1 MPDRLYHGRIPH
13 KKQLTEYR
21 PPCPEP
27 CSEFIIRVCEANFK
41 NKKTLTNSFFKMK
54 TNSWRVALLV
64 LGLTLPGIVS
74 ADNIDYAVTMGNQ
87 LGTID
92 LQTGAFTQIGTVNG
106 IAGGGDTEDLAR
118 LPGGLLYGS
127 NTNSELFLID
137 PVALTTSLVG
147 ACGNNIFGLAFRQD
161 GTLFG
166 CSDDTLY
173 QINPNTGAPTLV
185 GAMGVNSIYYDIK
198 FDSGGHLYLV
208 ENSTLYLVNT
218 STGQALQI
226 GQSGAIGFVVWALDF
241 DNGTLFGF
249 TPGGQIVS
257 INTTTGVGTF
267 VANETESSPIVTA
280 APGGVSVGEPY
291 LTIQLTN
298 INSVALA
305 WIAPSNAFSLQQNP
319 HLTTTNWTSV
329 TNSVSVTNSQNQ
341 VIVIPAVGKNFY
353 RLVNP

>member
-1 MPDRLYHGRIPH
+1 M
-13 KKQLTEYR
+13 
-21 PPCPEP
+21 
-27 CSEFIIRVCEANFK
+27 
-41 NKKTLTNSFFKMK
+41 MK
-54 TNSWRVALLV
+54 PNSWRVALLA
-64 LGLTLPGIVS
+64 LGLTLPQIIL
-74 ADNIDYAVTMGNQ
+74 ADTIDYAATGNQ

-92 LQTGAFTQIGTVNG
+92 LQTGAFTQIGTMNG
-106 IAGGGDTEDLAR
+106 IAGGVTEDLAR
-118 LPGGLLYGS
+118 LPRGLLYGS
-127 NTNSELFLID
+127 NANSELVLID

-147 ACGNNIFGLAFRQD
+147 VCGNSIFGLAFRQD

-166 CSDDTLY
+166 CSGNTLY
-173 QINPNTGAPTLV
+173 QINPNTGATTLV
-185 GAMGVNSIYYDIK
+185 GDMGVNSSIFDIK
-198 FDSGGHLYLV
+198 FDSGGHLYLVESSNLV

-249 TPGGQIVS
+249 TSGGQIVS

-267 VANETESSPIVTA
+267 VANETQSSPIVTA

-298 INSVALA
+298 VSSVALS
-305 WIAPSNAFSLQQNP
+305 WLAPSNAFRLQQNP
-319 HLTTTNWTSV
+319 NVTTTNWANV

-341 VIVIPAVGKNFY
+341 VIVSPAAGNKFY
-353 RLVNP
+353 RLANP

>member
-1 MPDRLYHGRIPH
+1 M
-13 KKQLTEYR
+13 
-21 PPCPEP
+21 
-27 CSEFIIRVCEANFK
+27 
-41 NKKTLTNSFFKMK
+41 MK
-54 TNSWRVALLV
+54 INSWRVGLLA
-64 LGLTLPGIVS
+64 LGLTLPGIAS
-74 ADNIDYAVTMGNQ
+74 ADDIDYAVTMGNQ

-106 IAGGGDTEDLAR
+106 IAGSVTEDLAR
-118 LPGGLLYGS
+118 LPRGLLYGS
-127 NTNSELFLID
+127 DTNSELFLID

-147 ACGNNIFGLAFRQD
+147 ACGNTIFGLAFRQD

-166 CSDDTLY
+166 CSDNTLY
-173 QINPNTGAPTLV
+173 QINPNTGAATLV
-185 GAMGVNSIYYDIK
+185 GAMGVSSTYYDIK

-226 GQSGAIGFVVWALDF
+226 GAIGFNVWALDF
-241 DNGTLFGF
+241 GNGTLFGF
-249 TPGGQIVS
+249 TSGGQIVS

-267 VANETESSPIVTA
+267 VANETQSSPIVTA

-298 INSVALA
+298 VNSVALS
-305 WIAPSNAFSLQQNP
+305 WLAPSNAFRLQQNP
-319 HLTTTNWTSV
+319 NLTTTNWTSV
-329 TNSVSVTNSQNQ
+329 AHSVSVTNSQNQ
-341 VIVIPAVGKNFY
+341 VIVSPAAGNKFY

>member
-1 MPDRLYHGRIPH
+1 M
-13 KKQLTEYR
+13 
-21 PPCPEP
+21 
-27 CSEFIIRVCEANFK
+27 
-41 NKKTLTNSFFKMK
+41 MK
-54 TNSWRVALLV
+54 INSWRVGLLA
-64 LGLTLPGIVS
+64 LGLTLPGIAS
-74 ADNIDYAVTMGNQ
+74 ADDIDYAVTMGNQ

-106 IAGGGDTEDLAR
+106 IAGSVTEDLAR
-118 LPGGLLYGS
+118 LPRGLLYGS
-127 NTNSELFLID
+127 DTNSELFLID

-147 ACGNNIFGLAFRQD
+147 ACGNTIFGLAFRQD

-166 CSDDTLY
+166 CSDNTLY
-173 QINPNTGAPTLV
+173 QINPNTGAATLV
-185 GAMGVNSIYYDIK
+185 GAMGVSSTYYDIK

-226 GQSGAIGFVVWALDF
+226 GAIGFNVWALDF
-241 DNGTLFGF
+241 GNGTLFGF
-249 TPGGQIVS
+249 TSGGQIVS

-267 VANETESSPIVTA
+267 VANETQSSPIVTA

-298 INSVALA
+298 VNSVALS
-305 WIAPSNAFSLQQNP
+305 WLAPSNAFRLEQNP
-319 HLTTTNWTSV
+319 NLTTTNWTSV
-329 TNSVSVTNSQNQ
+329 VHSVSVTNSQNQ
-341 VIVIPAVGKNFY
+341 VIMSPAAGNKFY

>member
-1 MPDRLYHGRIPH
+1 M
-13 KKQLTEYR
+13 
-21 PPCPEP
+21 
-27 CSEFIIRVCEANFK
+27 
-41 NKKTLTNSFFKMK
+41 MK
-54 TNSWRVALLV
+54 TNSWRVGLLA
-64 LGLTLPGIVS
+64 LGLTLPGIVR
-74 ADNIDYAVTMGNQ
+74 ADIIDYAVTMGNQ

-106 IAGGGDTEDLAR
+106 IAGSVTEDLAR
-118 LPGGLLYGS
+118 LPRGLLYGS
-127 NTNSELFLID
+127 NANSELFLID

-147 ACGNNIFGLAFRQD
+147 TCGNTIFGLAFRQD

-166 CSDDTLY
+166 CSDNTLY
-173 QINPNTGAPTLV
+173 QINPNTGAATLV
-185 GAMGVNSIYYDIK
+185 GAMGVNSTYYDIK

-226 GQSGAIGFVVWALDF
+226 GQSGAIGFNVWALDF
-241 DNGTLFGF
+241 GNGTLFGF
-249 TPGGQIVS
+249 TSGGQIVS

-267 VANETESSPIVTA
+267 VANETQSSPIVTA

-298 INSVALA
+298 VNSVTLS
-305 WIAPSNAFSLQQNP
+305 WLAPSNAFRLQQNP
-319 HLTTTNWTSV
+319 NLTTTNWTSV
-329 TNSVSVTNSQNQ
+329 THSVSVTNSQNQ
-341 VIVIPAVGKNFY
+341 VIMSPAAGNEFY

>member
-1 MPDRLYHGRIPH
+1 
-13 KKQLTEYR
+13 
-21 PPCPEP
+21 
-27 CSEFIIRVCEANFK
+27 
-41 NKKTLTNSFFKMK
+41 
-54 TNSWRVALLV
+54 
-64 LGLTLPGIVS
+64 
-74 ADNIDYAVTMGNQ
+74 MGNQ

-92 LQTGAFTQIGTVNG
+92 LQTGAFTPIGTVNG
-106 IAGGGDTEDLAR
+106 IAGSDTEDLAR

-166 CSDDTLY
+166 CSGNTLY
-173 QINPNTGAPTLV
+173 QINPNTGAATLV
-185 GAMGVNSIYYDIK
+185 GAMGVDSSYYDIK
-198 FDSGGHLYLV
+198 FDSSGHLYLV
-208 ENSTLYLVNT
+208 ENSTLYLVDT

-226 GQSGAIGFVVWALDF
+226 GQSGGIGFFVWALDF

-249 TPGGQIVS
+249 TSGGQIVS

-267 VANETESSPIVTA
+267 VANESQSSPIVTV

-291 LTIQLTN
+291 LTIQRTN
-298 INSVALA
+298 VNSVALS
-305 WIAPSNAFSLQQNP
+305 WLAPSNAFRLQQK
-319 HLTTTNWTSV
+319 LDVTTTNWAMV

-341 VIVIPAVGKNFY
+341 VIMSPAVGNKFY